1 MPSKRK
7 KIRKKGV
14 KTLDF
19 FLNRKACQETKD
31 YLTKDKSKSIR
42 KDELEVLF
50 NELFKPMQTTL
61 DKSHTSLATMSL
73 TSKSKQGLLEKET
86 SVPHKEE
93 VPKEVVLLRT
103 PIPEGDILRKLLEKP
118 IRTINET
125 MCSSNGLCKDN
136 RRLSE
141 IFIDE
146 FGFKRQRGFVRTTRA
161 PVFLDWIVEEAVVSK
176 ILPTAYKVETSRGA
190 IALIPE
196 NFLCELDKRYGV
208 LLKNYDCSNYKLSI
222 SPSEKRK
229 K

>member
-7 KIRKKGV
+7 RVRRKGI

-19 FLNRKACQETKD
+19 FLNRETSQEAKD
-31 YLTKDKSKSIR
+31 YLIKEKSKSMR

-50 NELFKPMQTTL
+50 NELFKSTQTTM
-61 DKSHTSLATMSL
+61 DKLHTDLAIAGSTTRPEQS
-73 TSKSKQGLLEKET
+73 LLEKKVSPT
-86 SVPHKEE
+86 HKEVSKE
-93 VPKEVVLLRT
+93 IALPKT
-103 PIPEGDILRKLLEKP
+103 PIPKGEILNKLLKK
-118 IRTINET
+118 RVRAINEII
-125 MCSSNGLCKDN
+125 CGSDGVCKDN
-136 RRLSE
+136 KRLSE
-141 IFIDE
+141 IFVDE

-161 PVFLDWIVEEAVVSK
+161 PVFLDWIIEEAIVSK

>member
-7 KIRKKGV
+7 RLRKKGV

-19 FLNRKACQETKD
+19 FLNRKASRETKE
-31 YLTKDKSKSIR
+31 YLTKDESKSTR
-42 KDELEVLF
+42 KDELEALF

-61 DKSHTSLATMSL
+61 DKSHTSLATTSL
-73 TSKSKQGLLEKET
+73 TSKSKLGLLKKET
-86 SVPHKEE
+86 LVPHKEE
-93 VPKEVVLLRT
+93 VPRELVLLKT

-118 IRTINET
+118 IRTINEI
-125 MCSSNGLCKDN
+125 MCSSDGLCKDN

>member
-1 MPSKRK
+1 LPSRRK
-7 KIRKKGV
+7 KVRKKGI

-19 FLNRKACQETKD
+19 FLNREASQKNKD
-31 YLTKDKSKSIR
+31 HLTKEESETTR

-50 NELFKPMQTTL
+50 NELFKPTKPSL
-61 DKSHTSLATMSL
+61 DKSRTDLVSMDLASN
-73 TSKSKQGLLEKET
+73 SKQGLLEKRIPSSHE
-86 SVPHKEE
+86 EE
-93 VPKEVVLLRT
+93 VDKEVVLLKT

-118 IRTINET
+118 IRTINEI
-125 MCSSNGLCKDN
+125 MCGSDGLCKDN
-136 RRLSE
+136 KRLSE

-146 FGFKRQRGFVRTTRA
+146 LGFKRQRGFIRTTRA
-161 PVFLDWIVEEAVVSK
+161 PVFLDWIIEEAVVSK

-222 SPSEKRK
+222 SSNEKRRK
-229 K
+229 

>member
-7 KIRKKGV
+7 KVRKKGV

-19 FLNRKACQETKD
+19 FLNRKASRETKD
-31 YLTKDKSKSIR
+31 YLTKNKSTR

-50 NELFKPMQTTL
+50 NELFKPVQTSL
-61 DKSHTSLATMSL
+61 DKSRTDLVTMSL
-73 TSKSKQGLLEKET
+73 PSKSKQGLLEKET
-86 SVPHKEE
+86 AVPHKEE
-93 VPKEVVLLRT
+93 GPKEVVLLRT
-103 PIPEGDILRKLLEKP
+103 PIPEGDILHKLLEKP
-118 IRTINET
+118 IRTINEI
-125 MCSSNGLCKDN
+125 MCSSDGLCKDN

-161 PVFLDWIVEEAVVSK
+161 PVFLDWIIEEAVVSK
-176 ILPTAYKVETSRGA
+176 IFPTAYKVETSRGA

-196 NFLCELDKRYGV
+196 NFLCELDKRYGI

>member
-1 MPSKRK
+1 LPSKRK
-7 KIRKKGV
+7 KLRKKGV

-19 FLNRKACQETKD
+19 FLNRKAGQETKD
-31 YLTKDKSKSIR
+31 YLTKDKSKSTR

-50 NELFKPMQTTL
+50 NELFKPMQTSL
-61 DKSHTSLATMSL
+61 DKSRTDLVTMSL
-73 TSKSKQGLLEKET
+73 TSKSKQGFLEKET
-86 SVPHKEE
+86 LVPHKEE

-118 IRTINET
+118 IRTINEI
-125 MCSSNGLCKDN
+125 MCSSDGLCKDD

-222 SPSEKRK
+222 SPSEKRRK
-229 K
+229 